1 MAEKASG
8 PGKWSCADGVELG
21 VPANSRRKT
30 YSVVLDGVENEIET
44 IDSFAIKFG
53 LLANMP
59 VTRARHLVGKLP
71 SVVWT
76 GDSQS
81 RAQGLLSL
89 IKEAGGA
96 GRIVEERESS
106 AARGVANHALP
117 GPVGGIC
124 GKCGFPIKKGEETC
138 QFCLT
143 PANGR
148 VRRPGPARA
157 ATKHILQIPPARLLL
172 YLVILFAALMVS
184 IAARM

>member
-1 MAEKASG
+1 MTEKASG
-8 PGKWSCADGVELG
+8 PGKHGSADGVELG
-21 VPANSRRKT
+21 VPAHSRRRT

-53 LLANMP
+53 LLTNMP

-89 IKEAGGA
+89 ITEAGGM
-96 GRIVEERESS
+96 GRVVEERESPV
-106 AARGVANHALP
+106 ARDAANHALP
-117 GPVGGIC
+117 GPGGGIC
-124 GKCGFPIKKGEETC
+124 GKCGFPLKKGEELC

-148 VRRPGPARA
+148 VPRRAPARA
-157 ATKHILQIPPARLLL
+157 AAKRVLQIPPARMLL

>member
-1 MAEKASG
+1 MAEKAWE
-8 PGKWSCADGVELG
+8 PGKHGCADGVELG
-21 VPANSRRKT
+21 VPANCRRRA

-89 IKEAGGA
+89 IIEAGGA
-96 GRIVEERESS
+96 GRVVEERESQ
-106 AARGVANHALP
+106 AARGGTNHAQP
-117 GPVGGIC
+117 GSGGGIC
-124 GKCGFPIKKGEETC
+124 GKCGFPLKKGEEIC

-143 PANGR
+143 PSKDRAP
-148 VRRPGPARA
+148 RRGPAPA
-157 ATKHILQIPPARLLL
+157 AAKRIFKIPPARMLL
-172 YLVILFAALMVS
+172 YLVILFAALIVS
-184 IAARM
+184 IAAKM